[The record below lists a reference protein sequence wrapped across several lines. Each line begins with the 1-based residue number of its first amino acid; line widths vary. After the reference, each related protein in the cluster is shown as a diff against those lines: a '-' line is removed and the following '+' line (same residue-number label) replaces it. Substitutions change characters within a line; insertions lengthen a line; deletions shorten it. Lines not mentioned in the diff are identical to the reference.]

1 MSEAEG
7 SSIPGSAFGMA
18 GWAASPG
25 RTLSK
30 TSPHC
35 HRAAVARAA
44 VDRDARVLQVATTRF
59 VEDPACDH
67 AGRQVLPKLIAA
79 AASPPESR
87 TPPAQP
93 WLRRGLLRA
102 HRGCLLRVDRVRGFQ
117 RRPGVTQTATSSL
130 SRNARALPS
139 SVVTSCTLD
148 PSAEPRGEGCM
159 KIEV

>member
-25 RTLSK
+25 RKLSK

-35 HRAAVARAA
+35 YRAA

-67 AGRQVLPKLIAA
+67 AGHHGLAQANRRRDQPTAKWNNPREAM
-79 AASPPESR
+79 ASQGYPE
-87 TPPAQP
+87 
-93 WLRRGLLRA
+93 G
-102 HRGCLLRVDRVRGFQ
+102 
-117 RRPGVTQTATSSL
+117 SS
-130 SRNARALPS
+130 
-139 SVVTSCTLD
+139 
-148 PSAEPRGEGCM
+148 
-159 KIEV
+159 

>member
-25 RTLSK
+25 RKLSK

-35 HRAAVARAA
+35 YRAA

-79 AASPPESR
+79 AASPPQSR
-87 TPPAQP
+87 TSTRSHGFAGVSG
-93 WLRRGLLRA
+93 GLIVGVCLEWAGPGAAGGGRA
-102 HRGCLLRVDRVRGFQ
+102 
-117 RRPGVTQTATSSL
+117 
-130 SRNARALPS
+130 
-139 SVVTSCTLD
+139 
-148 PSAEPRGEGCM
+148 
-159 KIEV
+159 